1 MSKITDALVIVKD
14 GSLEEIS
21 PLMARSLDLQKQAE
35 EIIVTDTES
44 LKQAIDIKKQIT
56 AYRKEV
62 QDKRLEITRPI
73 NDVVSQF
80 ITKEK
85 EITLPLDKGQ
95 TAIGEKVMEYERE
108 QERIRR
114 EEEERVSKI
123 VERFTVTQDQVY
135 KLSNVD
141 TVQDEGERF
150 KKLYG
155 ELPDADQKLP
165 AVKLAF
171 TESINRLADRRQYL
185 IEKAEREAEAARL
198 AEISK
203 QQDAE
208 RAELEAQRLANEK
221 KEREI
226 AAEKERMER
235 EAQRKA
241 DEDAAEAARK
251 EQEKADKTRV
261 ETGVRMTI
269 QFEIDNDMLVPRSL
283 CEPSDKLIREYIQSH
298 KDDLFKDGE
307 RTEFEVPGVKIWAE
321 QKL

>member
-261 ETGVRMTI
+261 KTGVRMTI
-269 QFEIDNDMLVPRSL
+269 QFEIGNDMLVPRSL

>member
-261 ETGVRMTI
+261 KTGVRMTI
-269 QFEIDNDMLVPRSL
+269 QFEIGNDMLVPRSL
-283 CEPSDKLIREYIQSH
+283 CEPSDKLIREYIQFH
-298 KDDLFKDGE
+298 KEDLFKDGE
-307 RTEFEVPGVKIWAE
+307 RTDFKVPGVKIWAE